1 MSEIQSIATNN
12 YILHNIDAKKL
23 YVQEP
28 LFTANSGDAVYVGWR
43 PDETV
48 LWSGNTS
55 HITAGQTWTASL
67 NEPVSNF
74 EKIGILLSHSYGW
87 GIAAAPG
94 NQLEMRETYINSGV
108 AYWNYLDDLKPSI
121 MTGGGNAPQ
130 YDAGLAYASGTNF
143 TCVGYGR
150 YQVTTAGNL
159 STTVANNRGVT
170 ILRVVGINRKENA

>member
-1 MSEIQSIATNN
+1 MAKELMEIGGFITEGAEIVNHDNTLSGNGTV
-12 YILHNIDAKKL
+12 DS
-23 YVQEP
+23 P
-28 LFTANSGDAVYVGWR
+28 LGVVPGYN
-43 PDETV
+43 ETV

-94 NQLEMRETYINSGV
+94 NPLEMRETYINSGV
-108 AYWNYLDDLKPSI
+108 AYWTSLDDLKPSI
-121 MTGGGNAPQ
+121 NNAGGNAPQ
-130 YDAGLAYASGTNF
+130 YDAGLAYASGNKI

-170 ILRVVGINRKENA
+170 ILEIVGINRKA